1 MVGVDVNQ
9 GSSIAVDPAGDELE
23 PVRQSDPA
31 QSGSGQAETAQPGE
45 EPAEPERPGSAPPEP
60 ISPRWHAAR
69 SAALRGAQQAAIA
82 VAFVGVAVMCRG
94 SFLHTTGAY
103 NPDEAELMAQARAA
117 LHSPVPFTTW
127 TTATTGPFWVLF
139 LALLGWVGFPLTIA
153 FAHLLSAVMFGLLG
167 YFGFTL
173 ARRGLGAASAVIV
186 TGFWWF
192 PMVTTLVTD
201 NFLNFAAL
209 DTELLPGALV
219 LAASLPRP
227 EAIARRPAGY
237 YALTGLLSGLAF
249 GSKYQVAPMIL
260 AVFAVHVV
268 RVGDY
273 SRRALVRSAGYW
285 LGGLLAPLLLVGL
298 AMLVSSDVSSAA
310 IRIDLNFLSSYS
322 GGLTLTSKLYNWRTL
337 VVTLH
342 VVLLIGALCWLGVR
356 SSRTIQWCRAALVS
370 SGLLAVYIGG
380 MGFPHYVICVYVM
393 IAVAVGLPMR
403 PDAVLVPRVRS
414 PLAATAVVALVALLG
429 WVASFGPHHGYLK
442 RTKRYELSYSLSA
455 SSVNRARAP
464 KLATDC
470 PPGSNVV
477 VWGWAPELYVNY
489 SWNNAIP
496 FLNVTQITA
505 SAKNYAPGDKLLTDA
520 ISDKGTTCVVDAVGA
535 PFFGIADDGKL
546 TTEYPDL
553 TALLNQDY
561 RTAKDLNCK
570 LCTVYVR
577 R

>member
-1 MVGVDVNQ
+1 MQ
-9 GSSIAVDPAGDELE
+9 GPGPAL
-23 PVRQSDPA
+23 
-31 QSGSGQAETAQPGE
+31 
-45 EPAEPERPGSAPPEP
+45 PEP
-60 ISPRWHAAR
+60 IPSRWRAAKPG
-69 SAALRGAQQAAIA
+69 ALRGARQVAIA
-82 VAFVGVAVMCRG
+82 VAFVGVAVMSRG
-94 SFLHTTGAY
+94 SFLHTTMWY

-139 LALLGWVGFPLTIA
+139 LALLGRIGFPLTIA

-167 YFGFTL
+167 YLGFTL
-173 ARRGLGAASAVIV
+173 ARRGLGAAASVIV

-192 PMVTTLVTD
+192 PLVTTLVIGGPV
-201 NFLNFAAL
+201 NFASL
-209 DTELLPGALV
+209 STELLPGALV

-227 EAIARRPAGY
+227 EAIARHPAGY

-273 SRRALVRSAGYW
+273 SRRGIVRAAGYW
-285 LGGLLAPLLLVGL
+285 LGGLLTPLLLVGL
-298 AMLVSSDVSSAA
+298 AMLVSGGVSVAA
-310 IRIDLNFLSSYS
+310 VRIDLNFLSSYS
-322 GGLTLTSKLYNWRTL
+322 GGLTLTSKLSNWRTL

-342 VVLLIGALCWLGVR
+342 VVLLVGALCWLGVR
-356 SSRTIQWCRAALVS
+356 SSRKIQWCRAALVS
-370 SGLLAVYIGG
+370 SGLFAVYLGG
-380 MGFPHYVICVYVM
+380 MGFPHYTICVYIM

-403 PDAVLVPRVRS
+403 PDAVLVPGVRN
-414 PLAATAVVALVALLG
+414 PLAATAVIALVALIG

-455 SSVNRARAP
+455 SSVKRAP
-464 KLATDC
+464 ELAADC
-470 PPGSNVV
+470 PSGSNVV
-477 VWGWAPELYVNY
+477 VWGWAPELYLNY
-489 SWNNAIP
+489 SWHNAIP

-505 SAKNYAPGDKLLTDA
+505 SPKNYAPGDKLLAAA
-520 ISDKGTTCVVDAVGA
+520 ISDKGTTCVVDAVGD
-535 PFFGIADDGKL
+535 PFFGVTADGKL
-546 TTEYPDL
+546 TAEYPDL
-553 TALLNQDY
+553 AALLNQDY

-570 LCTVYVR
+570 SCTVYVR